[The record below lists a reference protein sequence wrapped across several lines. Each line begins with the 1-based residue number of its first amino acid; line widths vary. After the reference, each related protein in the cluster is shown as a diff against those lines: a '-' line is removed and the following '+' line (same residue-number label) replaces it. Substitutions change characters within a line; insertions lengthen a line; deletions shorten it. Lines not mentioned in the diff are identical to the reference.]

1 MMTREITLTL
11 PKPHRGQAPII
22 ESAARFRVLCCGR
35 RFGKSLLGLD
45 RAIDTAIH
53 GYSVGWFSPTYKML
67 SEIWRQ
73 AIEILTPVTKRT
85 SSQEMRIELITGGVL
100 DFWSLDNPDSAR
112 GRKYK
117 RVVIDEAAMVIR
129 LQEAWQNVIRPTLTD
144 MRGDGLFL
152 STPKGFN
159 FFKTLFDYGNDPQ
172 TNDWQS
178 WQLPTLTNPH
188 LPADEI
194 EAARLELPERV
205 FRQEYLAEFITDG
218 SFFVGIDAAAVAQE
232 QLVGIPQH
240 TYVIGADWARSS
252 GGDYTVFSVI
262 DATTKEQVAIERYNG
277 MDYIT
282 QQNRLKALS
291 HRFNDAH
298 IQAEY
303 NSMGGPLVEQLQRDG
318 LRVTGFTTTA
328 ATKHEIIT
336 NLHLG
341 LERGDLMILNYPPQ
355 IAELKAYEARQRA
368 GLPSYSAPDGGHD
381 DTVIALALAWYATGN
396 GDSMSDLPQDDRET
410 ISRWRIK

>member
-1 MMTREITLTL
+1 MM
-11 PKPHRGQAPII
+11 
-22 ESAARFRVLCCGR
+22 
-35 RFGKSLLGLD
+35 GLD
-45 RAIDTAIH
+45 RAINTALH
-53 GYSVGWFSPTYKML
+53 GYPVGWFSPIYKML
-67 SEIWRQ
+67 AEVWR
-73 AIEILTPVTKRT
+73 AAVETLAPVTKRAN
-85 SSQEMRIELITGGVL
+85 SQEMRIELITGGVV

-117 RVVIDEAAMVIR
+117 RVIIDEAAMIAR

-159 FFKTLFDYGNDPQ
+159 FFKTLFDYGNDPLM
-172 TNDWQS
+172 NDWQS
-178 WQLPTLTNPH
+178 WQLPTLTNPFI
-188 LPADEI
+188 PPDEI
-194 EAARLELPERV
+194 ETARLELPERV
-205 FRQEYLAEFITDG
+205 YRQEYLAEFITDG
-218 SFFVGIDAAAVAQE
+218 SFFVGIDAAAIAQE
-232 QLVGIPQH
+232 QPTGIPQH

-262 DATTKEQVAIERYNG
+262 DATTKEQAAIERYNG
-277 MDYIT
+277 MDYVT

-291 HRFNDAH
+291 QRFNNAH
-298 IQAEY
+298 VQAEY

-341 LERGDLMILNYPPQ
+341 LERGDLKILFHPAQ

-368 GLPSYSAPDGGHD
+368 GLPSYSAPDGQHD
-381 DTVIALALAWYATGN
+381 DTVMALALAWYAIN
-396 GDSMSDLPQDDRET
+396 QAHSIADLPQDERESP
-410 ISRWRIK
+410 SRWRIK